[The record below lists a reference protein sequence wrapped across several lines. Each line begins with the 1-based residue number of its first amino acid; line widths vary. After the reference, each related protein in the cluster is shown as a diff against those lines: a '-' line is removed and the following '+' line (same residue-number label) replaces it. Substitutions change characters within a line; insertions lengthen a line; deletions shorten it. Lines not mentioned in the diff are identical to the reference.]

1 MGRVVPKIKFA
12 LFSRKKAQ
20 TTFKNG
26 TNLNTQLNNLS
37 AAAEQTR
44 FEPKCLELHLQ
55 GGGILPTTLSL
66 SLSLSSAGFW
76 ETLGW
81 T

>member
-26 TNLNTQLNNLS
+26 SNLNTQLNNLS

-66 SLSLSSAGFW
+66 SSAGFW